1 MGKAEAAQ
9 EEQKSWGQKWGSGG
23 GEKGGVKITP
33 PWPAAALAEPNF
45 CATSTRIRG
54 GGLVARLVARLVAS
68 FVASLLASLLERRGG
83 V

>member
-1 MGKAEAAQ
+1 M
-9 EEQKSWGQKWGSGG
+9 GSGG

-33 PWPAAALAEPNF
+33 PWSVAPPADPNF

-54 GGLVARLVARLVAS
+54 GDLVAHLVARLVAS
-68 FVASLLASLLERRGG
+68 LVASPVASSVRLQGG